1 MRCRRLDLPV
11 GIPSWTKRAHSTVG
25 FRLQWSIPAPAC
37 GPENKASSWSR
48 LLLCLILFIKS
59 NLGVSPRAAS
69 CIITPAGLEWTQ
81 HASLS
86 PGKQSTASHLPSTP
100 VLQAHWLFLCA
111 GWWGVDYLEL
121 LRVWVKWPLTEG
133 KGFNKRS
140 SLTLSWAWMQ
150 LLTST
155 LDFKRNFYFA
165 LGLDIGSNWGWLE
178 ETGPVATAGHS
189 ELRGW
194 HGYSETGHGVRKP
207 QGLCKQGTLSQLQ
220 VLTHKVRTS
229 DRVLLAWVT
238 TVSGRVQISQEK

>member
-178 ETGPVATAGHS
+178 ETGPVATAGKTKWKFS
-189 ELRGW
+189 
-194 HGYSETGHGVRKP
+194 SF
-207 QGLCKQGTLSQLQ
+207 
-220 VLTHKVRTS
+220 
-229 DRVLLAWVT
+229 LAEFLYLEISFSC
-238 TVSGRVQISQEK
+238 TVVVVV